1 MNHASAL
8 HQMPK
13 PLAKGDGETLLL
25 ACGAL
30 AREVLALKQLN
41 HWDCFTVDCLPADL
55 HFRPD
60 LIAPAVQ
67 AKIRKARDRYQRIFV
82 LYADCGTGGELDRVL
97 AEEGV
102 ERIGGPHC
110 YSFFDGNEAFEKLHA
125 ENIGTFYLT
134 DFSVRH
140 FETFIWKG
148 LWLDR
153 HPELLE
159 SYFGNYSRVVY
170 QIQAEIPGFREK
182 ARAIAARLGLA
193 YEERMTG
200 YGDLAGFM
208 EQAATVAPSR

>member
-1 MNHASAL
+1 MDHPSAL
-8 HQMPK
+8 RQFEKAP
-13 PLAKGDGETLLL
+13 AKGEGETLLL

-67 AKIRKARDRYQRIFV
+67 AKIHKARDRYQRIFV
-82 LYADCGTGGELDRVL
+82 LYAECGTGGELDRVL

-102 ERIGGPHC
+102 ERIAGPHC
-110 YSFFDGNEAFEKLHA
+110 YSFFDGNDAFETLHA

-140 FETFIWKG
+140 FDTFIWKG

-193 YEERMTG
+193 YEERKTG
-200 YGDLAGFM
+200 YGDLATFM
-208 EQAATVAPSR
+208 EQASTAGPAR